1 VAAVAVQTGGT
12 AAEDARG
19 AEGLTSEEREQL
31 RREIDRRTRERLEA
45 PADPE
50 RLEADRRLLAE
61 ADEIGDVAE
70 DEIERL
76 HERFLGWSA
85 EEPRT

>member
-1 VAAVAVQTGGT
+1 
-12 AAEDARG
+12 
-19 AEGLTSEEREQL
+19 LF
-31 RREIDRRTRERLEA
+31 
-45 PADPE
+45 
-50 RLEADRRLLAE
+50 AE